1 MSGKIVQVQPVY
13 SQHECKCR
21 NSKRIS
27 FCFKLSKTTA
37 ESKEMYENLYG
48 NKAPCLMHIFEVLKA
63 GRNDSG
69 LGCQKL
75 LKIQKELEKFTE

>member
-1 MSGKIVQVQPVY
+1 
-13 SQHECKCR
+13 
-21 NSKRIS
+21 
-27 FCFKLSKTTA
+27 
-37 ESKEMYENLYG
+37 
-48 NKAPCLMHIFEVLKA
+48 MHIFEVLKA